1 MINEL
6 NGGDLKKKKK
16 KVKLRWYSVPGNW
29 KCVLVLKLKKYPQ
42 VSEFHLM
49 LISPTSCA
57 AALIESELFEMLT
70 SLYEYGSCLIKL

>member
-6 NGGDLKKKKK
+6 NGGDLKKK

-70 SLYEYGSCLIKL
+70 SWFLFNKTVIHL